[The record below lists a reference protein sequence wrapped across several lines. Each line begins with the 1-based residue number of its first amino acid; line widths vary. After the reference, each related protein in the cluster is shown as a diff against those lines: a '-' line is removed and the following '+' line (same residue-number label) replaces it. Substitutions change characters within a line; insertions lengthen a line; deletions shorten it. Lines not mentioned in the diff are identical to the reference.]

1 MLFIKYFVF
10 FVAAEG
16 TMISGKNT
24 TQDHINIFF
33 SIQTHNRGGCL
44 SFYEPPVEPLF
55 QKLPCT
61 VIDKCITLKV
71 NTGLLNIGVINY
83 ITGDGDGGLEI
94 FNFVRATGRNKKN
107 LTRF

>member
-1 MLFIKYFVF
+1 M
-10 FVAAEG
+10 
-16 TMISGKNT
+16 
-24 TQDHINIFF
+24 
-33 SIQTHNRGGCL
+33 

-83 ITGDGDGGLEI
+83 ITGDGDGGFEI
-94 FNFVRATGRNKKN
+94 FYFVRATGRHKQN
-107 LTRF
+107 LTRFQYQAEWRKAFQSGGFNVKDRVKPIKVSWPQTIGMTGIKKGP